1 MHHVCHMNLFQ
12 WPKLAR
18 VSSCSLVVEHQP
30 GLVTRIMVIGSAP
43 ARSTQ
48 IFFYL
53 VACLGLSR
61 NGPEPLAII
70 RDRVVDLYI
79 HDSKKVAYLG
89 ICL

>member
-1 MHHVCHMNLFQ
+1 MQDVCRMKLFQ
-12 WPKLAR
+12 WPKIAR

-30 GLVTRIMVIGSAP
+30 GLVTRITVIGSTP

-61 NGPEPLAII
+61 NRPQPVAIM

-79 HDSKKVAYLG
+79 HDSKKVAY
-89 ICL
+89 

>member
-18 VSSCSLVVEHQP
+18 VPSCSLVVEHQP
-30 GLVTRIMVIGSAP
+30 GLVTRIMVIGSTP

-61 NGPEPLAII
+61 NWPQPVAIM
-70 RDRVVDLYI
+70 RDRVVDYI
-79 HDSKKVAYLG
+79 HDSNKVAYLG
-89 ICL
+89 VCL

>member
-1 MHHVCHMNLFQ
+1 MNLFH
-12 WPKLAR
+12 WPNLAR

-30 GLVTRIMVIGSAP
+30 GQVTRITVIGSTP

-61 NGPEPLAII
+61 NGLQPVAIM
-70 RDRVVDLYI
+70 RDRVVGCL
-79 HDSKKVAYLG
+79 LG
-89 ICL
+89 HFSLSTEVLSFVWRPL

>member
-30 GLVTRIMVIGSAP
+30 GLVTRITVIGSTP
-43 ARSTQ
+43 ATSTQ
-48 IFFYL
+48 INFFYL

-61 NGPEPLAII
+61 NGPQPVAIM
-70 RDRVVDLYI
+70 RDRVVDYM
-79 HDSKKVAYLG
+79 HDSNKVAYLG